1 MNRRNVI
8 LGLGGLVAGGGVLV
22 GTGAFD
28 TVEAERTVSVET
40 AGDADAFLAL
50 EPAERDVAEG
60 EPDNAF
66 VEETDGT
73 IEITFGDEDG
83 ATGGGLNLNARTVFE
98 ELVVIQNQGTQ
109 DGVALGLAFTDDSD
123 DAIADAVGF
132 RLDGPDG
139 DLEGEPGETFDPEDT
154 QSVAALD
161 PGEEATLGFEF
172 DLIDETVDIDEFDLT
187 LEITAEA
194 GLGDA
199 DPL

>member
-132 RLDGPDG
+132 RLDGPG
-139 DLEGEPGETFDPEDT
+139 GVLPPEPGPLDPEDT
-154 QSVAALD
+154 QNVAALD

-172 DLIDETVDIDEFDLT
+172 DLIDETVNIDEFDLT

-199 DPL
+199 GAL